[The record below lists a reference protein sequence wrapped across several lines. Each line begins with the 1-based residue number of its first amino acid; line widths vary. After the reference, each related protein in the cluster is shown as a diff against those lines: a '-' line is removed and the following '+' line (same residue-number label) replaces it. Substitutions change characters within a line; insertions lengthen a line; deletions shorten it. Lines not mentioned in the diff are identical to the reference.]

1 MKVTKDQKDALNIAL
16 NLEIEEADYA
26 EKVRKKLAER
36 RRNADFKGF
45 RKGMVPPA
53 MIRRV
58 YGEQCL
64 VDSVNELIG
73 ESIDSFIRDEKLNII
88 GEPLPAK
95 NQPENEWKEGN
106 TFHFTFD
113 LGLYPEFKVEA
124 GSGDE
129 IPHYQISMS
138 AKDKSGMVESL
149 KKYYGE
155 KKEEKSDED
164 IEKEV
169 TDRLH
174 DQYRQEADWRL
185 NQDIRGYFIDK
196 AAIELPEDFLK
207 RWLFAAND
215 GKYTK
220 EDIEKEFDAFKKDFC
235 WQLVRGEF
243 LRNFGIKIGD
253 KDIDEAVRAYVTYQ
267 YAMYGMGNVPADII
281 ENSMNQIRGDRR
293 QMDRILE
300 QVEDEKV
307 LAKLKETVTIKAKKI
322 SAEKFRELK

>member
-1 MKVTKDQKDALNIAL
+1 MKTSKKKIDELNIEL
-16 NLEIEEADYA
+16 TLDITPEDYA
-26 EKVRKKLAER
+26 EIEKKKIAER
-36 RRNADFKGF
+36 KRNAEFKGF
-45 RKGMVPPA
+45 RKGMVPEG

-58 YGEQCL
+58 YGDQILFE
-64 VDSVNELIG
+64 SVNQVISKGLQ
-73 ESIDSFIRDEKLNII
+73 DFIEKEKLNVL
-88 GEPLPAK
+88 GEPLGSEK
-95 NQPENEWKEGN
+95 QPEVEWKDGN
-106 TFHFTFD
+106 DFKFIFD
-113 LGLYPEFKVEA
+113 IALYPEVSVSADKKDSVPQYTV
-124 GSGDE
+124 SV
-129 IPHYQISMS
+129 S
-138 AKDKSGMVESL
+138 AKDKTQMKESL
-149 KKYYGE
+149 KKYYEE

-164 IEKEV
+164 IDKEV
-169 TDRLH
+169 TERLH

-220 EDIEKEFDAFKKDFC
+220 EDIDKEFDAFKKDFC

-293 QMDRILE
+293 
-300 QVEDEKV
+300 
-307 LAKLKETVTIKAKKI
+307 
-322 SAEKFRELK
+322 